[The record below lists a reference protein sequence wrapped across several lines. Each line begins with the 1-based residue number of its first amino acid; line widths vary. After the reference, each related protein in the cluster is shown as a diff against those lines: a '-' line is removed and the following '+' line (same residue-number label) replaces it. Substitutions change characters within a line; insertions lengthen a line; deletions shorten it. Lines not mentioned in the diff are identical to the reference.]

1 MAASSSLRF
10 LRHGVPTVGAF
21 LASSE
26 WRRSASPSTSC
37 GAEPIPLERPTV
49 GLQPNAHGDFH
60 KLFPKRQLFQPRVE
74 YPLWDEDWDGRHPKS
89 TGDAEE
95 DRKRARSIRKE
106 GVTRHIIL
114 VRHGQYDETEKE
126 DSKRLL
132 TPLGRE
138 QAHLTGLRL
147 RQMLEGATK
156 EFGPCH
162 IKVVRV
168 SNLARAKETAGIIAS
183 HLPGVEYAG
192 PDPDLNE
199 GFPCHTLPGGKASDS
214 TIQKLD
220 DSHPRLEAAFQ
231 KMFYRA
237 APVNVKNSSEDDKE
251 NQDKNAKTEVVKH
264 EFEIVVCHANV
275 IRYFL
280 CRALQIPPEAWLRLC
295 TFNCSL
301 TYLAI
306 RPTGTV
312 SCRMLGDIGHIPYGK
327 STFSMHTGFNW

>member
-1 MAASSSLRF
+1 MENKKSGFQSD
-10 LRHGVPTVGAF
+10 
-21 LASSE
+21 
-26 WRRSASPSTSC
+26 
-37 GAEPIPLERPTV
+37 AE
-49 GLQPNAHGDFH
+49 GDFH
-60 KLFPKRQLFQPRVE
+60 KLFPKRQLFQPKLE
-74 YPLWDEDWDGRHPKS
+74 YPLWDPNWDGKQPES
-89 TGDAEE
+89 TGDSNE
-95 DRKRARSIRKE
+95 DRRRARYVRKE

-126 DSKRLL
+126 DEKRLL
-132 TPLGRE
+132 TKLGRE
-138 QAHLTGLRL
+138 QAELTGRRL
-147 RQMLEGATK
+147 REMMTGASK
-156 EFGPCH
+156 EFGPCK

-168 SNLARAKETAGIIAS
+168 SNLARAKETADIIAS

-199 GFPCHTLPGGKASDS
+199 GRPCHTIPGGKSSES
-214 TIQKLD
+214 TIQKTD
-220 DSHPRLEAAFQ
+220 DGHHRIEAAFE
-231 KMFYRA
+231 KVFYRA
-237 APVNVKNSSEDDKE
+237 PSPLIKDETSEEMKE
-251 NQDKNAKTEVVKH
+251 EASDTSTCKH

-280 CRALQIPPEAWLRLC
+280 CRSLQIPPEAWLRLC

-301 TYLAI
+301 TYLTI

>member
-1 MAASSSLRF
+1 MATSSSLRF
-10 LRHGVPTVGAF
+10 LRHGVPAAGAF
-21 LASSE
+21 LASSG
-26 WRRSASPSTSC
+26 WRGSSPSPSPSSC
-37 GAEPIPLERPTV
+37 AAPVPLQHERPTA
-49 GLQPNAHGDFH
+49 GFQPDAQGDFH

-74 YPLWDEDWDGRHPKS
+74 YPLWDENWDGRHPPS
-89 TGDAEE
+89 TGDADE

-147 RQMLEGATK
+147 RQMLEGASE
-156 EFGPCH
+156 EFGACN

-168 SNLARAKETAGIIAS
+168 SNLARAKETAAIIAS

-192 PDPDLNE
+192 PDPDINE
-199 GFPCHTLPGGKASDS
+199 GFPCHTLPGGKASDA

-231 KMFYRA
+231 KIFYRA
-237 APVNVKNSSEDDKE
+237 APVNTSSEDKE
-251 NQDKNAKTEVVKH
+251 NQDKNAKSDVVKH
-264 EFEIVVCHANV
+264 EYEIVVCHANV

-312 SCRMLGDIGHIPYGK
+312 SCRMLGDMGHIPYGK

>member
-1 MAASSSLRF
+1 MPNEKKTPGF
-10 LRHGVPTVGAF
+10 
-21 LASSE
+21 
-26 WRRSASPSTSC
+26 
-37 GAEPIPLERPTV
+37 
-49 GLQPNAHGDFH
+49 QPNARGDFH

-74 YPLWDEDWDGRHPKS
+74 YPLWDENWDGRHPES
-89 TGDAEE
+89 TGNPDE
-95 DRKRARSIRKE
+95 DRKRARYVRKE

-132 TPLGRE
+132 TKLGRE
-138 QAHLTGLRL
+138 QAHLTGQRL
-147 RQMLEGATK
+147 REMLEGANE
-156 EFGPCH
+156 EFGPCR

-168 SNLARAKETAGIIAS
+168 SNLARAKETAAIIVS
-183 HLPGVEYAG
+183 HLPGVQYAG

-199 GFPCHTLPGGKASDS
+199 GSPCHTIPGGKASDS
-214 TIQKLD
+214 TVQKMD
-220 DSHPRLEAAFQ
+220 DSHPRIEAAFQ
-231 KMFYRA
+231 KIFYRA
-237 APVNVKNSSEDDKE
+237 PPPGPMNSSDDKE
-251 NQDKNAKTEVVKH
+251 NRNKKTDNEGKH

-301 TYLAI
+301 TYLTI

-312 SCRMLGDIGHIPYGK
+312 SCRMLGDIGHIPYGQ
-327 STFSMHTGFNW
+327 STFSMHTGFTW